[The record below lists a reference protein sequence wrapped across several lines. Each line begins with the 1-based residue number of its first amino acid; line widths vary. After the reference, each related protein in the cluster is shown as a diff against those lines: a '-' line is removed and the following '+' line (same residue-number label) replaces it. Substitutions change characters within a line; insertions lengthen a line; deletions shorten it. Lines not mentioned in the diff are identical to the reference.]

1 MAEVDTSKVFNK
13 LRKLMGT
20 VDRTY
25 DPFTNVLRTNSPS
38 INIAL
43 ANKGYGLPLGYSMI
57 LWGPPKSG
65 KSILCNTF
73 IGECHKADTEAYTVT
88 FNTELRGELQ
98 QSDDASVMF
107 GIDPERHITFD
118 VNEPELIFD
127 RIEKELWPAVDQG
140 LKLKMIIIDSVTNI
154 VGRKLANADTVNQ
167 HLIGDLA
174 ATLQDGLKRIQA
186 GCRRRR
192 ISLFLTTH
200 ARAELDMGEQKRGKT
215 EKMAGAFALKHFAEY
230 FCKVQRVVGKAGSNT
245 LLEESLSNPELQDF
259 LDHGTKTGHRIRFT
273 VDGNSMGPDGRV
285 AEFTLD
291 YQKGIINQYE
301 EIFILGTNFG
311 VIEKPNQSW
320 YQFGD
325 QKWHGS
331 KNCLIAIRD
340 NQQLQ
345 NQILDKIYEKDA
357 KSLGFI

>member
-1 MAEVDTSKVFNK
+1 MSADTAKLFGK
-13 LRKLMGT
+13 LRKLDGA

-25 DPFTNVLRTNSPS
+25 NPFSNVLRTNSPS

-43 ANKGYGLPLGYSMI
+43 ANPGYGLPQGYSMI

-65 KSILCNTF
+65 KSIMCNTF
-73 IGECHKADTEAYTVT
+73 IGECHKADPEAYTVT

-98 QSDDASVMF
+98 QSDDASQMF
-107 GIDPERHITFD
+107 GIDPDRHVTFD

-140 LKLKMIIIDSVTNI
+140 LKLKIIVVDSVTNI
-154 VGRKLANADTVNQ
+154 VGRKLANAESVNQ

-174 ATLQDGLKRIQA
+174 ATIQDGLKRIQA

-192 ISLFLTTH
+192 ISLLLTTH
-200 ARAELDMGEQKRGKT
+200 ARAELDMSEQKRGKT
-215 EKMAGAFALKHFAEY
+215 EKMAGSFALKHFAEY
-230 FCKVQRVVGKAGSNT
+230 FCHVHRVAGKAGGTS
-245 LLEESLSNPELQDF
+245 LLDEALVNPELQDF
-259 LDHGTKTGHRIRFT
+259 LDNGTKTGHRIRFK

-291 YQKGIINQYE
+291 YQRGIINQYE
-301 EIFILGTNFG
+301 EIYVLGLNYG

-320 YQFGD
+320 YQFEE

-331 KNCLIAIRD
+331 KNCLVAIRD
-340 NQQLQ
+340 NPELQ
-345 NQILDKIYEKDA
+345 TKILNKIYEKDA
-357 KSLGFI
+357 KTLGFV

>member
-1 MAEVDTSKVFNK
+1 MSVDNK
-13 LRKLMGT
+13 MLNRLRKLDGA
-20 VDRTY
+20 VNREY
-25 DPFTNVLRTNSPS
+25 NPYSNVLRTSSPS
-38 INIAL
+38 INISL
-43 ANKGYGLPLGYSMI
+43 ANPGYGLPQGYSMI

-65 KSILCNTF
+65 KSILCNAF
-73 IGECHKADTEAYTVT
+73 IGECHRSDPTAITFT

-98 QSDDASVMF
+98 QGDDTADMF
-107 GIDPERHITFD
+107 GIDPNRHITYD

-127 RIEKELWPAVDQG
+127 RIEKEIVPMVKEG
-140 LKLKMIIIDSVTNI
+140 LNVKIIVIDSVTNI
-154 VGRKLANADTVNQ
+154 LGRKLANADSVNQ

-174 ATLQDGLKRIQA
+174 ATLQDGLKRIQ
-186 GCRRRR
+186 GPCRRAR
-192 ISLFLTTH
+192 ISLLLTSH
-200 ARAELDMGEQKRGKT
+200 ARAEMDMGEQKRGKT

-230 FCKVQRVVGKAGSNT
+230 FCHVSAVKGKASNQT
-245 LLEESLSNPELQDF
+245 LLDESLRDAELKDF
-259 LDHGTKTGHRIRFT
+259 LDHGTKTGHRIRFQ

-291 YQKGIINQYE
+291 YQRGIINQYE
-301 EIFILGTNFG
+301 EIFVLGTNYG

-320 YQFGD
+320 YQFND

-340 NQQLQ
+340 NPELRT
-345 NQILDKIYEKDA
+345 QILDKIYEKDS